1 MPEGTSTGSE
11 VPPAATPSAEKHRG
25 RQLILGIV
33 VILLIAELVTRV
45 IGSHLPAPLQ
55 WQSYEAQRKDQQ
67 INALAKKGG
76 AQIVYLGSSLP
87 DVGIEPALVDKQI
100 GGGVTSYNAA
110 LASSIPRMTTAWAES
125 VVIPKLHPK
134 VIVLGVGAYDIGAE
148 GGAGRTAF
156 YDAFLA
162 SSGARQAM
170 GKENPIQRANRW
182 IGQYSELWFHKDQLR
197 DPETVV
203 RAVLGRT
210 PPSDPE
216 AANLDADGRETADQY
231 FPFSNQA
238 RVDVTDWSLGT
249 KDTDAVKQLIAYA
262 HKRGITVILVDMPV
276 TNQLVNRMPQGEA
289 SYKSFDTALGAI
301 GKTSHSKV
309 LYFDN
314 IRSDSLFLDDIH
326 LNHNGADL
334 LSVGLGRELKPLVP

>member
-11 VPPAATPSAEKHRG
+11 VPPTQPPAKGGHRV
-25 RQLILGIV
+25 RTLLLGV
-33 VILLIAELVTRV
+33 VIVLLIAELATRA

-67 INALAKKGG
+67 IDALAKKGG

-87 DVGIEPALVDKQI
+87 DVGIEPTIVNKQI
-100 GGGVTSYNAA
+100 GGVVTSYNAA
-110 LASSIPRMTTAWAES
+110 LASSIPRMTKAWAES

-156 YDAFLA
+156 YNAFLD

-170 GKENPIQRANRW
+170 GKEDPIQRANRW
-182 IGQYSELWFHKDQLR
+182 IGQYSALWFHKDQLR
-197 DPETVV
+197 DPETVL
-203 RAVLGRT
+203 RAALERT

-216 AANLDADGRETADQY
+216 AANLNAQGRETADQN
-231 FPFSNQA
+231 FPFANQA

-249 KDTDAVKQLIAYA
+249 KDTNAVKELIAYA
-262 HKRGITVILVDMPV
+262 HKRGIAVILVDMPV
-276 TNQLVNRMPQGEA
+276 TNQLVNRMPQGET
-289 SYKSFDTALGAI
+289 SYKAFDAALGAI
-301 GKTSHSKV
+301 GKSSKAKV

-314 IRSDSLFLDDIH
+314 IRSDAFFLDDIH

-334 LSVGLGRELKPLVP
+334 FSVGLGRELKPLVH